1 MRTHITLFTLF
12 FCMLLNAQK
21 KELPIVLLNENVST
35 HFVSKLNIDYI
46 DLSTPN
52 AVGNLPLKNIV
63 SIKPKMPSD
72 NLGIA
77 TLVGESF
84 FLQFRL
90 KYSPDPDRADTQVD
104 LDNPESFNF
113 ANLNSDGDKPLEPI
127 NNYKNPNYSLSQSEL
142 ARFAGILEKEGPSL
156 NNVVAKKYKMHLKLN
171 NVWVVKD
178 YIYVDYVLS
187 NKANIPYTI
196 DEIRYKIIDAKKLKA
211 TSSQDR
217 LLEPDY
223 VSNKGEFKN
232 KKFRNIAAFKKFT
245 FPNDKAFIIEIA
257 EDQISGRKITL
268 EMAYSDIL
276 SAATHSNTLTK
287 KTK

>member
-1 MRTHITLFTLF
+1 MRTYISLITLFLGLYMT
-12 FCMLLNAQK
+12 AQ

-52 AVGNLPLKNIV
+52 VVGNLPLKNIV
-63 SIKPKMPSD
+63 SIKPKQASD

-84 FLQFRL
+84 FLQFML
-90 KYSPDPDRADTQVD
+90 KYTPDTDRADSHVN
-104 LDNPESFNF
+104 LDNPESFTY
-113 ANLNSDGDKPLEPI
+113 AQLDSEGKKPLEPI

-142 ARFAGILEKEGPSL
+142 ARHAHILEKEGPSL

-178 YIYVDYVLS
+178 YIYVDYTMT

-196 DEIRYKIIDAKKLKA
+196 DEIRYKIIDAKKVKA

-223 VSNKGEFKN
+223 DLNKGEFKN

-245 FPNDKAFIIEIA
+245 FPNDKAFIIEVA

-268 EMAYSDIL
+268 EMTYSDIL
-276 SAATHSNTLTK
+276 SAATHRNTLSK
-287 KTK
+287 KAK